1 MPPKRERK
9 HSYVVPCS
17 SVFRDAI
24 IALADKRDVN
34 VADIA
39 RSIMLIIPMETVQVC
54 PDAGEPPAGD
64 REAVVLKSG
73 PSEGKPWRRK
83 PRLQVRLP
91 KGYAVSDIRRALGLA
106 LAMDNGDVAVT
117 LENGRST
124 RARDLLREARNDID
138 RLRGA
143 LSALAYSPIERGVET
158 NADALYVLG
167 FHPHARP
174 SQDDIKAR
182 FRVLATIYHPD
193 AMLGDTDRMS
203 QLNDA
208 IAFLRRRMAWRTA

>member
-64 REAVVLKSG
+64 REAVVKASRGEGSRGSRCGFQKAMRSPIFVG
-73 PSEGKPWRRK
+73 PSG
-83 PRLQVRLP
+83 
-91 KGYAVSDIRRALGLA
+91 
-106 LAMDNGDVAVT
+106 
-117 LENGRST
+117 
-124 RARDLLREARNDID
+124 
-138 RLRGA
+138 
-143 LSALAYSPIERGVET
+143 
-158 NADALYVLG
+158 
-167 FHPHARP
+167 
-174 SQDDIKAR
+174 
-182 FRVLATIYHPD
+182 
-193 AMLGDTDRMS
+193 
-203 QLNDA
+203 
-208 IAFLRRRMAWRTA
+208 

>member
-1 MPPKRERK
+1 MVQGRERK

-17 SVFRDAI
+17 SKFRDAVS
-24 IALADKRDVN
+24 ALANGRGVN

-39 RSIMLIIPMETVQVC
+39 RSVMLIVPQETIRAC
-54 PDAGEPPAGD
+54 PDPGEPPAGD

-73 PSEGKPWRRK
+73 PSAGKPWRRK

-91 KGYAVSDIRRALGLA
+91 KGHEVENIRRALGLA
-106 LAMDNGDVAVT
+106 LAMDGGDVAVT
-117 LENGRST
+117 LEDGRGPRT
-124 RARDLLREARNDID
+124 RDRLREARADME

-143 LSALAYSPIERGVET
+143 LSALAYQPIARGVET
-158 NADALYVLG
+158 YADALYVLG
-167 FHPHARP
+167 FHPHGRP
-174 SQDDIKAR
+174 TQDDIKTR
-182 FRVLATIYHPD
+182 FRLLATIYHPD

-208 IAFLRRRMAWRTA
+208 IGFLRRRVA

>member
-17 SVFRDAI
+17 SEFRDAI
-24 IALADKRDVN
+24 TALADIRGVN

-39 RSIMLIIPMETVQVC
+39 RSVMLIVPTEIIQAC

-64 REAVVLKSG
+64 RESVVLKSG
-73 PSEGKPWRRK
+73 PSQGKPWRRK

-91 KGYAVSDIRRALGLA
+91 KGHAVADIRRALGLA
-106 LAMDNGDVAVT
+106 LAIYDGDIEVT
-117 LENGRST
+117 LEEGRSP
-124 RARDLLREARNDID
+124 RARDLLREARNDVERI
-138 RLRGA
+138 RGA
-143 LSALAYSPIERGVET
+143 LTELAYSPIERGIET

-182 FRVLATIYHPD
+182 FRILATIYHPD
-193 AMLGDTDRMS
+193 GMFGDTVRMS

>member
-1 MPPKRERK
+1 MPPIRERK

-17 SVFRDAI
+17 SEFRDAI
-24 IALADKRDVN
+24 TVLADTRGVN

-39 RSIMLIIPMETVQVC
+39 RSVMLVVPTETIQAC
-54 PDAGEPPAGD
+54 PDPGEPPAGD

-91 KGYAVSDIRRALGLA
+91 KGYAVADIRRALGLA
-106 LAMDNGDVAVT
+106 LAMDLGDVAVT
-117 LENGRST
+117 LEDGRSP
-124 RARDLLREARNDID
+124 RARDRLREARSDMD

-143 LSALAYSPIERGVET
+143 LTALAYSPIERGVET
-158 NADALYVLG
+158 YADALYVLG

-193 AMLGDTDRMS
+193 AMFGDTDRMS

-208 IAFLRRRMAWRTA
+208 IAFLRRRAA

>member
-1 MPPKRERK
+1 MVQGRERK

-17 SVFRDAI
+17 SKFRDAVS
-24 IALADKRDVN
+24 ALANGRGVN

-39 RSIMLIIPMETVQVC
+39 RSVMLIVPQETIRAC
-54 PDAGEPPAGD
+54 PDPGGPPAGD
-64 REAVVLKSG
+64 REAVILQSG
-73 PSEGKPWRRK
+73 PSAGKPWRRK

-91 KGYAVSDIRRALGLA
+91 KGHEIEDIRRALGLA
-106 LAMDNGDVAVT
+106 LAMDGGDVAVT
-117 LENGRST
+117 LEDGRGPRT
-124 RARDLLREARNDID
+124 RDRLRAARSDME

-143 LSALAYSPIERGVET
+143 LSALAYQPIERGVET
-158 NADALYVLG
+158 YADALYVLG

-174 SQDDIKAR
+174 TQDDIKTR
-182 FRVLATIYHPD
+182 FRLLATIYHPD

-208 IAFLRRRMAWRTA
+208 IGFLRRRVA